1 MADIPPLH
9 YQFGFFFFRHH
20 SVQIILSDKVEMRW
34 THWDWTAGGTWSR
47 RSLCG
52 PPAAPAAWWPAPDLS
67 GPDLTEWPQL
77 GTVWTRAPPEN
88 TEPRPWLYSCIQCV
102 PLAHKLWPKYLPT
115 FDDVILKSC
124 FFCLWFFPITYY
136 WNLKLLKK
144 LEFHVLSLQGVK
156 DLYI

>member
-1 MADIPPLH
+1 MIYMIATKLYYPA
-9 YQFGFFFFRHH
+9 GFTLYRLTAEMNPGGLSPFWLKTPQRGNNGGYNINTTFTLQTWL
-20 SVQIILSDKVEMRW
+20 QIIPSDEVEMRW

-88 TEPRPWLYSCIQCV
+88 TEPRPWLRSCIQCV
-102 PLAHKLWPKYLPT
+102 PLAHKLWQVFT
-115 FDDVILKSC
+115 HFWRCNS
-124 FFCLWFFPITYY
+124 
-136 WNLKLLKK
+136 
-144 LEFHVLSLQGVK
+144 
-156 DLYI
+156 